1 MGVLDVYPRDPV
13 EGGGDVKVVVVV
25 RMNGEHTIG
34 VISVI
39 KRSGAALASRV

>member
-13 EGGGDVKVVVVV
+13 EGGGDVKVVAVVV
-25 RMNGEHTIG
+25 RMNGEHTIS

-39 KRSGAALASRV
+39 KRSGAVTG